1 MEDVRRRPGRLDA
14 PDAVVPTSAPRA
26 SFDGVERPSPGRRTS
41 DAPRQG
47 IGTFFRNIVDFI
59 SRHAR
64 KDEVLERVSPE
75 TRALFERPPGWLSWV
90 PSVHIDELEAAFLTV
105 AGRDATVEMGRTC
118 SQNLGT
124 TLVQPVLRIAFLLL
138 GQTPASIFGNL
149 DRFFSLVT
157 RGITFSYQATS
168 ERSGMVLTRFDGP
181 NTPEAAFHVLQGALE
196 FIFELCGI
204 SGEVGPAEIQ
214 ESSAVG
220 ASVRYGVR
228 W

>member
-1 MEDVRRRPGRLDA
+1 
-14 PDAVVPTSAPRA
+14 
-26 SFDGVERPSPGRRTS
+26 VERPSPALRAS

-47 IGTFFRNIVDFI
+47 IGTFFRNVVDFI
-59 SRHAR
+59 SKHPR

-75 TRALFERPPGWLSWV
+75 TRALYEKPPGWLSWV
-90 PSVHIDELEAAFLTV
+90 PSIHIDELEAAFLTV
-105 AGRDATVEMGRTC
+105 AGREATVEMGRAC

-138 GQTPASIFGNL
+138 GQTPAAIFGNL

-157 RGITFSYQATS
+157 RGITFSYETTS
-168 ERSGMVLTRFDGP
+168 QRSGAVITRFDGP
-181 NTPEAAFHVLQGALE
+181 GTPEAAFHVLQGALE

-204 SGEVGPAEIQ
+204 SGEVGAAEIV
-214 ESSAVG
+214 ESSAAG
-220 ASVRYGVR
+220 ATVRYSVR